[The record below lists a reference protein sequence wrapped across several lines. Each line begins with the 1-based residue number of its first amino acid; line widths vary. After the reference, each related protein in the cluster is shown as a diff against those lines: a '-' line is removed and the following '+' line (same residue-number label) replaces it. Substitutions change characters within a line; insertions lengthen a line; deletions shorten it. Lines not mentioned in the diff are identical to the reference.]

1 MGHEERHEYVNKLRK
16 EQGLTP
22 MPSRKKVVVPDK
34 FKLPEGIDVEKF
46 LSMNP
51 GRQRME
57 YLARFIRQHKIDL
70 KSSRVVKPGVPVG
83 RKPEPRSHPRCGC
96 SSSEACACCSRCVEL
111 HCICGLAVRQRRA
124 LCQESRAC
132 SCILFDPTA
141 RCKLCRGCRQPQG
154 FSHCRCVLHQKLL
167 WTKRHPELE
176 VELTEEEEKVACNC
190 FVLANRHG
198 GATVTKEKEEKALEE
213 IERVRRI
220 KRATGFPSSDNIF
233 RTKKISTFLGDEGLE
248 DEWDDGVD
256 DGPGTEILPPRTE
269 SVVPRTMV
277 RRMFNPVFHPASYH
291 PLHHDLEKWIRSAI
305 VIPFFTATGAIR
317 KGPSTSSKKR
327 NGKAKRRTR
336 KKKSDIVEAP
346 VAASPPSIRL
356 SVKANPVHG
365 SPAYKLQYAT
375 TLEGGQCIKASVG
388 GLDSKAKANATLTQL
403 AKTLEHHYKRS
414 KGLLKRPHPP
424 PPVPG
429 PPPAPR
435 PLPPLDPNNPYDDMY
450 PYVHEHF
457 NRYLQQRWKASIA
470 EYMSWKVAMAQG
482 LEWVPERKQKRKR
495 KSEESLQEE
504 SSNKNGR
511 VG

>member
-1 MGHEERHEYVNKLRK
+1 
-16 EQGLTP
+16 
-22 MPSRKKVVVPDK
+22 
-34 FKLPEGIDVEKF
+34 
-46 LSMNP
+46 MNP

-291 PLHHDLEKWIRSAI
+291 PLHRSEGNTLLETIEPRSGTICRREYSA
-305 VIPFFTATGAIR
+305 VRVCVLFSVLTKFSEASKANVVLTFVLLVSPVFERCDAIR
-317 KGPSTSSKKR
+317 THAWIGELR
-327 NGKAKRRTR
+327 
-336 KKKSDIVEAP
+336 I
-346 VAASPPSIRL
+346 
-356 SVKANPVHG
+356 
-365 SPAYKLQYAT
+365 
-375 TLEGGQCIKASVG
+375 
-388 GLDSKAKANATLTQL
+388 
-403 AKTLEHHYKRS
+403 
-414 KGLLKRPHPP
+414 
-424 PPVPG
+424 
-429 PPPAPR
+429 
-435 PLPPLDPNNPYDDMY
+435 
-450 PYVHEHF
+450 
-457 NRYLQQRWKASIA
+457 
-470 EYMSWKVAMAQG
+470 
-482 LEWVPERKQKRKR
+482 
-495 KSEESLQEE
+495 
-504 SSNKNGR
+504 
-511 VG
+511 